1 MFSHSFQTFSTCF
14 RGSVC
19 HFCFPENI
27 NTGID
32 TFYAGNINI
41 SGMYL
46 YKAHWWHASLCA
58 DIYTPYNNFIRPVVN
73 YHTDASWGIKPV
85 YIFIPGK
92 YPMNNLMAYIL
103 YMIYSSD
110 WDYLRVTIVDYLT
123 RSNSIT
129 GFMAQKKLVLWTQAP
144 RAADHSQTAFAT

>member
-1 MFSHSFQTFSTCF
+1 MFSHSIQTFSTCL

-19 HFCFPENI
+19 HFRFPKNI

-32 TFYAGNINI
+32 IFYAGNINI
-41 SGMYL
+41 SGLYL
-46 YKAHWWHASLCA
+46 YKSHWWHASLCA

-103 YMIYSSD
+103 YMYMIYSSD
-110 WDYLRVTIVDYLT
+110 RDYLRVTIVDNLT

-129 GFMAQKKLVLWTQAP
+129 GFMA
-144 RAADHSQTAFAT
+144 